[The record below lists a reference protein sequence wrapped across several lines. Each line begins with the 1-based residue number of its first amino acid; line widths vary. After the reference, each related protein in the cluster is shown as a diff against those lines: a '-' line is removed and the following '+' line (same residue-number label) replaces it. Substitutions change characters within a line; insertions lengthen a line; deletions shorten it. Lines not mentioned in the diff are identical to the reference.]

1 MAAPKSIRFALSEP
15 RRAVANRA
23 IKNIKDVLG
32 VPIVNPI
39 ADPPADT
46 YDRIIDLCDNG
57 SFIEGTIGWYVTTS
71 GGTIGVST
79 DHSSYSISNA
89 SANQTT
95 YARQDMALPAG
106 DKVFIRARCWLDSGS
121 LTGGIFMSI
130 GIAGSMGTVVKTF
143 VDASLGAEW
152 RYTGAIVTVPAG
164 STGLRIIAGR
174 SSAQTAAYHI
184 TDIQAI
190 HLTGNIDPDIL
201 AGSDA
206 DLLTWCDTR
215 YPKIDNVYTP
225 DPPAVDPTW
234 IDVTAHSVTGDGET
248 DDTAA
253 INAIITS
260 TYQSGGGTVYFPAG
274 TYMINAA
281 GTSGNGGLRPKSG
294 VHMRLHD
301 DAILQAITTSSGAY
315 QIIWF
320 YNVSNSSLMGG
331 QIKGERLTH
340 TGTTGET
347 GYGIRMTSCSNIVLS
362 DFVVSECWGE
372 NIAIGGTLAGHQW
385 SDNILI
391 ENFTSEK
398 SRKQGI
404 SIFSVKGLTIRN
416 GILQTTGLLSGKAGT
431 NPKAGID
438 FEPEAYPRYVQNVIV
453 EDCTIID
460 NDGWGIDW
468 WFFHLADGN
477 MTENVTI
484 AINRCT
490 VTGNGSGQIRYSGGF
505 TPANAYY
512 KYLDITIDGAQIG
525 SGGV

>member
-1 MAAPKSIRFALSEP
+1 MTAPKNIRFALSEP
-15 RRAVANRA
+15 RRAIANRA

-46 YDRIIDLCDNG
+46 YDRIVDLAANG
-57 SFIEGTIGWYVTTS
+57 SFTNGTTGWYVTTS
-71 GGTIGVST
+71 GGTIEVST
-79 DHSSYSISNA
+79 DHSSYSLSNT
-89 SANQTT
+89 SANKTT
-95 YARQDMALPAG
+95 YARQDIALPAG

-121 LTGGIFMSI
+121 LTSNIFMSI

-143 VDASLGAEW
+143 ADASLGAEW
-152 RYTGAIVTVPAG
+152 RYTSAIVTVPAG
-164 STGLRIIAGR
+164 ATGLRIIAGR
-174 SSAQTAAYHI
+174 STAQTAAYHI

-260 TYQSGGGTVYFPAG
+260 TYQAGGGTVYFPAG

-281 GTSGNGGLRPKSG
+281 GTSGNGGIRPKSG
-294 VHMRLHD
+294 VHLRLHA
-301 DAILQAITTSSGAY
+301 DAILQAITNASGAY
-315 QIIWF
+315 QVVWF
-320 YNVSNSSLMGG
+320 YNVSDSSLVGG
-331 QIKGERLTH
+331 QIKGDRLTH

-347 GYGIRMTSCSNIVLS
+347 GYGIRLTSCSNITLS
-362 DFVVSECWGE
+362 DFTVSECWGE
-372 NIAIGGTLAGHQW
+372 NIAIGGNLAGHQW
-385 SDNILI
+385 SDNILL

-404 SIFSVKGLTIRN
+404 SVFSVKGLTIRN
-416 GILQTTGLLSGKAGT
+416 GILQKTGLLSGQAGT

-438 FEPEAYPRYVQNVIV
+438 FEPEAYPRYVQNVLV
-453 EDCTIID
+453 EDCQIID

-468 WFFHLADGN
+468 WFYHLAAGS
-477 MTENVTI
+477 MTDIVTI
-484 AINRCT
+484 TINNCT
-490 VTGNGSGQIRYSGGF
+490 VTGNGSGQIRYGTGF
-505 TPANAYY
+505 TASNAYY
-512 KYLDITIDGAQIG
+512 PYLNITVDDVQIG
-525 SGGV
+525 SGAV